1 MRRAL
6 VAVMIA
12 ALLVGCAGGDRVIV
26 AAGTT
31 VVDSGFL
38 DAVIDIYESEH
49 PGIEVSVVGDA
60 TSRVLELGRRES
72 ADLLITHAPDQERRF
87 VDEGLAFRYAPFI
100 DSRFVIVAPPD
111 SGLSGPPEEILRAIA
126 RRSFPFVTRADG
138 SGTNAKEI
146 ELWRDA
152 GIDPT
157 GRPWYIETGQGM
169 GFTLQVADQR
179 NAATLA
185 ELGAYLAAAP
195 TLSLVPVSSDDPR
208 LVNPYH
214 LIVVAHA
221 SNRGAAADLA
231 EWLLSPDGRAAERR
245 VDRELFGTIVYEP
258 TDANS

>member
-1 MRRAL
+1 MKRTL
-6 VAVMIA
+6 VAAVIA
-12 ALLVGCAGGDRVIV
+12 VLLVGCAGGDRVIV

-49 PGIEVSVVGDA
+49 PGVEVSIVGDA
-60 TSRVLELGRRES
+60 TSRVLELGRRGS
-72 ADLLITHAPDQERRF
+72 ADLLITHAPDQERQF
-87 VDEGLAFRYAPFI
+87 VDDGLAYRYAPFV

-111 SGLSGPPEEILRAIA
+111 SGLVGSPEQILRTIA
-126 RRSFPFVTRADG
+126 RRSFTFVTRADG

-146 ELWRDA
+146 ELWKDA
-152 GIDPT
+152 GIDPA
-157 GRPWYIETGQGM
+157 GRSWYLETGQGM

-195 TLSLVPVSSDDPR
+195 ALSLVPVSSDDPR

-221 SNRGAAADLA
+221 PNRRGAADLA
-231 EWLLSPDGRAAERR
+231 EWLLSPDGRAAEKR
-245 VDRELFGTIVYEP
+245 VDQELFGTIVYEP
-258 TDANS
+258 ADPKP